1 MLTRFF
7 RVKIQSL
14 HFCGRAFYNRPLIEG
29 FRNLALLYPVILWL
43 GRWQAAGQERT
54 NLTEADV
61 ARAISMVDYHYSYSP
76 YLAWRVRLLTQRDD
90 IARLCAWYGR

>member
-1 MLTRFF
+1 
-7 RVKIQSL
+7 
-14 HFCGRAFYNRPLIEG
+14 LIEG